1 MPNAMKRII
10 PIVVSF
16 LSVLSCSQATSIPYE
31 EVKNY
36 FFRNDASIP
45 GNPKIDSA
53 EQFGAL
59 FGAAAF
65 MGKGGKPTPVD
76 FDKEFVIAVVNPV
89 TDCLTE
95 LAPESLTREGG
106 ELVFTYRET
115 VGEKQTWSMQPV
127 LLVKVDR
134 KYETE
139 SVRLSK
145 N

>member
-45 GNPKIDSA
+45 ENPKIDSA

>member
-36 FFRNDASIP
+36 FFRNDAAVP
-45 GNPKIDSA
+45 ENPKIDSA

-76 FDKEFVIAVVNPV
+76 FDKEFVIAVVNPI

-106 ELVFTYRET
+106 ALVFAYRET

>member
-45 GNPKIDSA
+45 ENPKIDSA

-65 MGKGGKPTPVD
+65 MGKRREPTPVD
-76 FDKEFVIAVVNPV
+76 FDKEFVIAVVNPI

-106 ELVFTYRET
+106 ELVFAYRET

>member
-36 FFRNDASIP
+36 FFRNDAAVP
-45 GNPKIDSA
+45 ENPKIDSA

-76 FDKEFVIAVVNPV
+76 FDKEFVIAVVNPI

-106 ELVFTYRET
+106 ELVFAYRET

>member
-1 MPNAMKRII
+1 MPNAKKKVI
-10 PIVVSF
+10 PIIISI
-16 LSVLSCSQATSIPYE
+16 LSVLSCSQARSIPYE

-45 GNPKIDSA
+45 ENPKIDSA

-76 FDKEFVIAVVNPV
+76 FDKEFVIAVVNPI

-106 ELVFTYRET
+106 ELVFAYRET

>member
-36 FFRNDASIP
+36 FFRNDAAVP
-45 GNPKIDSA
+45 ENPKIDSA
-53 EQFGAL
+53 EEFGAL

-76 FDKEFVIAVVNPV
+76 FDKEFVIAVVNPI

-106 ELVFTYRET
+106 ELVFAYRET